1 MTGRESSDGAAAA
14 KKRPVQVKHGAHRVG
29 GRQAKDLA
37 PPPAGPPA
45 SSAATV
51 RHTAWK
57 GSPMRRY
64 TRCPVH
70 GYLAVQRWTLRN
82 WQWIHGCEGCMDEAM
97 SALAAIGACVGESM
111 P

>member
-1 MTGRESSDGAAAA
+1 MTTSD
-14 KKRPVQVKHGAHRVG
+14 
-29 GRQAKDLA
+29 
-37 PPPAGPPA
+37 AG
-45 SSAATV
+45 SAATV
-51 RHTAWK
+51 RHTVWK

-82 WQWIHGCEGCMDEAM
+82 WQWIHGCEGCMDEAA
-97 SALAAIGACVGESM
+97 SGLVRLDNSVERVEGSQ